1 MSLRKKAA
9 VIGFAEMTPQKKGA
23 GGKSPLGII
32 GEVAREGIA
41 DAGLVKKDIDGLL
54 TGMAIGDYSVLWPS
68 VVAEY
73 LKLQPR
79 FFNQVELGGAS
90 AAGMV
95 WRAAAAIEAGMCNNV
110 LCVLGDSLDSKA
122 LGSKPPPFPRIEAEF
137 DAPYGLIAANPGYAL
152 IARRHMHEFGTKPEQ
167 MAKVAVDQ
175 RKNACKNPAA
185 LFGKKEITTDDVL
198 NSRMIVDPLHLLEIV
213 SPCTGGG
220 AFIVTSAE
228 RAKQGPHRPVYL
240 LGAGEA
246 GGHSSITHAQSLTTS
261 LVKPAAESAFKM
273 AGAAPQDMNFVQPY
287 DCYTITVLVT
297 LEDAGF
303 CKKGEGGR
311 FVEEHDLS
319 YCGDFPCNTHG
330 GQLSFGQPGLAG
342 GMSHV
347 IEGVRQLMGRGGER
361 QVKDATIGYVNGNGG
376 IMSEQCSLV
385 LGVQ

>member
-1 MSLRKKAA
+1 MSIKGKAA
-9 VIGFAEMTPQKKGA
+9 IIGFAETKPQKSSGDKTA
-23 GGKSPLGII
+23 LGII
-32 GEVAREGIA
+32 GEVTRDAIA
-41 DAGLVKKDIDGLL
+41 DAGLEKKDIDGLL
-54 TGMAIGDYSVLWPS
+54 TGIAFGDFSVLWPS

-73 LKLQPR
+73 LRLHPR
-79 FFNQVELGGAS
+79 YFSQVELGGAS
-90 AAGMV
+90 PAGMV
-95 WRAAAAIEAGMCNNV
+95 WRAAAAIEAGMCNTV
-110 LCVLGDSLDSKA
+110 LCVVGDTWGNRTLA
-122 LGSKPPPFPRIEAEF
+122 LKPPPFPRMDAEF

-152 IARRHMHEFGTKPEQ
+152 IARRHMHEFGTTPQQ

-175 RKNACKNPAA
+175 RKNACKNPEAM
-185 LFGKKEITTDDVL
+185 FGTKELTIDDVL

-213 SPCTGGG
+213 SPCSGGG

-228 RAKQGPHRPVYL
+228 RAKRGPHRPVYL

-246 GGHSSITHAQSLTTS
+246 GGHCGITRAPSLTTS
-261 LVKPAAESAFKM
+261 LVKPAAESAFAM
-273 AGAAPQDMNFVQPY
+273 AGVSPKDMDFVQPY

-319 YCGDFPCNTHG
+319 YKGDFPSNTHG
-330 GQLSFGQPGLAG
+330 GQLSYGQPGLAG

-347 IEGVRQLMGRGGER
+347 IEGVRQLMGRGAGR

>member
-1 MSLRKKAA
+1 MSIKGKAA
-9 VIGFAEMTPQKKGA
+9 ITGFAEMRPQKDADGRT
-23 GGKSPLGII
+23 PLGIMAT
-32 GEVAREGIA
+32 VAREAIA
-41 DAGLVKKDIDGLL
+41 DAGLEKKDIDGLL
-54 TGMAIGDYSVLWPS
+54 TGWAMGEYSILWPS
-68 VVAEY
+68 VVVEY
-73 LKLQPR
+73 LHLQPR
-79 FFNQVELGGAS
+79 YFNQVELGGAS

-95 WRAAAAIEAGMCNNV
+95 WRAAAAIDAGMCNTV
-110 LCVLGDSLDSKA
+110 LCVVGDTRRVSTPGRKL
-122 LGSKPPPFPRIEAEF
+122 PPFPPIDAEF

-152 IARRHMHEFGTKPEQ
+152 IARRHMAEFGTTPQQ

-175 RKNACKNPAA
+175 RKNACKNPTAI
-185 LFGKKEITTDDVL
+185 FGAKEITIDDVL

-220 AFIVTSAE
+220 AFIVTSTD
-228 RAKQGPHRPVYL
+228 RAKKGPHRPVYL

-246 GGHSSITHAQSLTTS
+246 GGHCSITHARSLTTS

-273 AGAAPQDMNFVQPY
+273 AGVSPKDMHFVQPY
-287 DCYTITVLVT
+287 DCYTITVIVS

-303 CKKGEGGR
+303 CKKGEGGH

-319 YCGDFPCNTHG
+319 YKGDFPCNTHG

-347 IEGVRQLMGRGGER
+347 IEGVRQLMERGGER
-361 QVKDATIGYVNGNGG
+361 QVKNATIGYVNGNGG

-385 LGVQ
+385 LGIQ

>member
-1 MSLRKKAA
+1 MSLKGNAA
-9 VIGFAEMTPQKKGA
+9 VIGFAEMTPQKGG
-23 GGKSPLGII
+23 GGKTPLGII
-32 GEVAREGIA
+32 GEVARDAIA
-41 DAGLVKKDIDGLL
+41 DAGLEKKDIDGLL
-54 TGMAIGDYSVLWPS
+54 TGMAIGDFSVLWPS

-73 LKLQPR
+73 LQFHPR
-79 FFNQVELGGAS
+79 YFDQVELGGAS
-90 AAGMV
+90 STGMF
-95 WRAAAAIEAGMCNNV
+95 WRAAAAIEAGMCKNV
-110 LCVLGDSLDSKA
+110 LCVLGDSWTSKTMDGA
-122 LGSKPPPFPRIEAEF
+122 KPPPFPRMDAEF

-152 IARRHMHEFGTKPEQ
+152 IAQRHMYEFGTTSEQ

-185 LFGKKEITTDDVL
+185 LFGNKEIGIEDVL

-228 RAKQGPHRPVYL
+228 RAKDGPHTPVYL

-246 GGHSSITHAQSLTTS
+246 GGHCSIARAESLTTS
-261 LVKPAAESAFKM
+261 LVKPAAEAAFKM
-273 AGAAPQDMNFVQPY
+273 AEVTPQDMDFVQPY

-303 CKKGEGGR
+303 CPKGEAGR
-311 FVEEHDLS
+311 FVEDHDLS
-319 YCGDFPCNTHG
+319 WQGDFPLNTHG

-342 GMSHV
+342 GMSHL
-347 IEGVRQLMGRGGER
+347 IEGVRQLMGRGEAR
-361 QVKDATIGYVNGNGG
+361 QVKDATLGYVNGNGG

-385 LGVQ
+385 IGVQ

>member
-1 MSLRKKAA
+1 MSLKGNAA
-9 VIGFAEMTPQKKGA
+9 VIGFAEMTPQKGG
-23 GGKSPLGII
+23 GGKTPLGII
-32 GEVAREGIA
+32 GEVARDAIA
-41 DAGLVKKDIDGLL
+41 DAGLEKKDIDGLL
-54 TGMAIGDYSVLWPS
+54 TGMAIGDFSVLWPS

-73 LKLQPR
+73 LQFHPR
-79 FFNQVELGGAS
+79 YFDQVELGGAS
-90 AAGMV
+90 STGMF
-95 WRAAAAIEAGMCNNV
+95 WRAAAAIEAGMCKNV
-110 LCVLGDSLDSKA
+110 LCVLGDSWTSKTMDGA
-122 LGSKPPPFPRIEAEF
+122 KPPPFPRMDAEF

-152 IARRHMHEFGTKPEQ
+152 IAQRHMYEFGTTSEQ

-185 LFGKKEITTDDVL
+185 LFGNKEIGIEDVL

-228 RAKQGPHRPVYL
+228 RAKDGPHPPVYL

-246 GGHSSITHAQSLTTS
+246 GGHCSITRAESLTTS
-261 LVKPAAESAFKM
+261 LVKPAAEAAFKM
-273 AGAAPQDMNFVQPY
+273 AEVTPQDMDFVQPY

-303 CKKGEGGR
+303 CPKGEAGR
-311 FVEEHDLS
+311 FVEDHDLS
-319 YCGDFPCNTHG
+319 WQGDFPLNTHG

-342 GMSHV
+342 GMSHL
-347 IEGVRQLMGRGGER
+347 IEGVRQLMGRGEAR
-361 QVKDATIGYVNGNGG
+361 QVKDATLGYVNGNGG

-385 LGVQ
+385 IGVQ

>member
-1 MSLRKKAA
+1 MSIKGKAA
-9 VIGFAEMTPQKKGA
+9 VIGFAETKPQKSSGDRTA
-23 GGKSPLGII
+23 LGII
-32 GEVAREGIA
+32 GEVARDAIA
-41 DAGLVKKDIDGLL
+41 DAGLEKKDIDGLL
-54 TGMAIGDYSVLWPS
+54 TGIAFGDFSVLWPS

-73 LKLQPR
+73 LRLQPR
-79 FFNQVELGGAS
+79 YFNQVELGGAS
-90 AAGMV
+90 PAGMV
-95 WRAAAAIEAGMCNNV
+95 WRAAAAIEAGMCHNV
-110 LCVLGDSLDSKA
+110 LCVVGDTWGNRTLA
-122 LGSKPPPFPRIEAEF
+122 LKPPPFPRMDAEF

-152 IARRHMHEFGTKPEQ
+152 IAQRHKYEFGTTPQQ

-185 LFGKKEITTDDVL
+185 MFGNKEITIDDVL

-213 SPCTGGG
+213 SPCSGGG

-228 RAKQGPHRPVYL
+228 RAKKGPHRPVYL

-246 GGHSSITHAQSLTTS
+246 GGHCGITRAPSLTTS
-261 LVKPAAESAFKM
+261 LVKPAAEAAFAM
-273 AGAAPQDMNFVQPY
+273 AGATPKEMDFVQPY

-319 YCGDFPCNTHG
+319 YKGDFPSNTHG
-330 GQLSFGQPGLAG
+330 GQLSYGQPGLAG

-361 QVKDATIGYVNGNGG
+361 QVQDATIGYVNGNGG

-385 LGVQ
+385 LGIQ

>member
-1 MSLRKKAA
+1 MSIKGKAA
-9 VIGFAEMTPQKKGA
+9 IIGFAEMVPQKGA

-32 GEVAREGIA
+32 GEVTRDAIT
-41 DAGLVKKDIDGLL
+41 DAGLEKKDIDGLL

-68 VVAEY
+68 VVADY
-73 LKLQPR
+73 LHLQPKY
-79 FFNQVELGGAS
+79 FNQVELGGAS

-95 WRAAAAIEAGMCNNV
+95 WRAAAAIEAGMCENV
-110 LCVLGDSLDSKA
+110 LCVLGDSWDSKTMA
-122 LGSKPPPFPRIEAEF
+122 HRPPPFPRIEAEF

-152 IARRHMHEFGTKPEQ
+152 IARRHMHEFGTTPEQ
-167 MAKVAVDQ
+167 LAKVAVDQ

-185 LFGKKEITTDDVL
+185 LFGSKEITTADVL

-228 RAKQGPHRPVYL
+228 RAKRSPHRPVSL

-246 GGHSSITHAQSLTTS
+246 GGHSNITHARSLTTS
-261 LVKPAAESAFKM
+261 LVKPAAEAAFKM
-273 AGAAPQDMNFVQPY
+273 AGVTPQDMDFAQPY
-287 DCYTITVLVT
+287 DCYTITVIVT

-303 CKKGEGGR
+303 CRKGEGGR
-311 FVEEHDLS
+311 FVTEHDLT
-319 YCGDFPCNTHG
+319 YKGDFPCNTHG

-347 IEGVRQLMGRGGER
+347 IEAVRQLMGRGGER

-385 LGVQ
+385 LGIQ

>member
-1 MSLRKKAA
+1 MSLKGKAA
-9 VIGFAEMTPQKKGA
+9 VIGFAEMTPQKGG
-23 GGKSPLGII
+23 GGKTPLGII
-32 GEVAREGIA
+32 GEMSRDAIA
-41 DAGLVKKDIDGLL
+41 DAGLEKKDIDGLL

-73 LKLQPR
+73 LQFHPCY
-79 FFNQVELGGAS
+79 FDQVELGGAS
-90 AAGMV
+90 STGMF
-95 WRAAAAIEAGMCNNV
+95 WRAAAAIEAGMCENV
-110 LCVLGDSLDSKA
+110 LCVLGDSWTSKTMSGA
-122 LGSKPPPFPRIEAEF
+122 KPPPFPRMDAEF

-152 IARRHMHEFGTKPEQ
+152 IAQRHMHEFGTTSEQ
-167 MAKVAVDQ
+167 VAKIAVDQ

-185 LFGKKEITTDDVL
+185 LFGNKELSIDDVL

-228 RAKQGPHRPVYL
+228 RAKDSPHKPVYL

-246 GGHSSITHAQSLTTS
+246 GGHCSITRAESLTTS
-261 LVKPAAESAFKM
+261 LVKPAAEAAFKM
-273 AGAAPQDMNFVQPY
+273 ADVTPQDMDFVQPY

-303 CKKGEGGR
+303 CPKGEGGR
-311 FVEEHDLS
+311 FVEDHDLS
-319 YCGDFPCNTHG
+319 WQGDFPLNTHG

-342 GMSHV
+342 GMSHL
-347 IEGVRQLMGRGGER
+347 IEGVRQLMGRGEAR

-385 LGVQ
+385 IGVQ

>member
-1 MSLRKKAA
+1 MSIKGKAA
-9 VIGFAEMTPQKKGA
+9 VIGFAEMTPQKGA
-23 GGKSPLGII
+23 GSKTPLGII
-32 GEVAREGIA
+32 GEVARDAIA
-41 DAGLVKKDIDGLL
+41 DAGLEKKDIDGLL

-68 VVAEY
+68 VVSEY
-73 LKLQPR
+73 LHLQPKY
-79 FFNQVELGGAS
+79 FNLVELGGAS

-95 WRAAAAIEAGMCNNV
+95 WRAAAAIEAGMCENV
-110 LCVLGDSLDSKA
+110 LCVLGDSWSSKTTT
-122 LGSKPPPFPRIEAEF
+122 LRPPPFPRIEAEF

-152 IARRHMHEFGTKPEQ
+152 IARRHMHEFGTTPAQ

-185 LFGKKEITTDDVL
+185 LFGNKEISVDDVL

-220 AFIVTSAE
+220 AFIVAGAE
-228 RAKQGPHRPVYL
+228 RAKRGPNRPVYL

-246 GGHSSITHAQSLTTS
+246 GGHSSVTHARSLTTS
-261 LVKPAAESAFKM
+261 LVKPAAEAAFKM
-273 AGAAPQDMNFVQPY
+273 AGVTPQDMDFVQPY
-287 DCYTITVLVT
+287 DCYTITVVVT

-303 CKKGEGGR
+303 CRKGEGGR
-311 FVEEHDLS
+311 FVAEHDLS
-319 YCGDFPCNTHG
+319 YKGDFPCNTHG

-361 QVKDATIGYVNGNGG
+361 QVRDATIGYVNGNGG

>member
-1 MSLRKKAA
+1 MSLKGNAA
-9 VIGFAEMTPQKKGA
+9 VIGFAEMTPQKGG
-23 GGKSPLGII
+23 GGKTPLGII
-32 GEVAREGIA
+32 GEVARDAIA
-41 DAGLVKKDIDGLL
+41 DAGLEKKDIDGLL
-54 TGMAIGDYSVLWPS
+54 TGMAIGDFSVLWPS

-73 LKLQPR
+73 LQFHPR
-79 FFNQVELGGAS
+79 YFDQVELGGAS
-90 AAGMV
+90 STGMF
-95 WRAAAAIEAGMCNNV
+95 WRAAAAIEAGMCKNV
-110 LCVLGDSLDSKA
+110 LCVLGDSWTSKTMDGA
-122 LGSKPPPFPRIEAEF
+122 KPPPFPRMDAEF

-152 IARRHMHEFGTKPEQ
+152 IAQRHMYEFGTTSEQ

-185 LFGKKEITTDDVL
+185 LFGNKEIGIEDVL

-228 RAKQGPHRPVYL
+228 RVKDGPHPPVYL

-246 GGHSSITHAQSLTTS
+246 GGHCSITRAESLTTS
-261 LVKPAAESAFKM
+261 LVKPAAEAAFKM
-273 AGAAPQDMNFVQPY
+273 AEVTPQDMDFVQPY

-303 CKKGEGGR
+303 CPKGEAGR
-311 FVEEHDLS
+311 FVEDHDLS
-319 YCGDFPCNTHG
+319 WQGDFPLNTHG

-342 GMSHV
+342 GMSHL
-347 IEGVRQLMGRGGER
+347 IEGVRQLMGRGEAR
-361 QVKDATIGYVNGNGG
+361 QVKDATLGYVNGNGG

-385 LGVQ
+385 IGVQ

>member
-1 MSLRKKAA
+1 MSIKGKAA
-9 VIGFAEMTPQKKGA
+9 IIGFAEMAPQKGA

-32 GEVAREGIA
+32 GEVARDAIT
-41 DAGLVKKDIDGLL
+41 DAGLEKKDLDGLL

-68 VVAEY
+68 VVADY
-73 LKLQPR
+73 LHLQPKY
-79 FFNQVELGGAS
+79 FNQVELGGAS

-95 WRAAAAIEAGMCNNV
+95 WRAAAAIEAGMCENV
-110 LCVLGDSLDSKA
+110 LCVLGDSWDSKTMA
-122 LGSKPPPFPRIEAEF
+122 HRPLPFPRIEAEF

-152 IARRHMHEFGTKPEQ
+152 IARRHMHEFGTTPEQ
-167 MAKVAVDQ
+167 LAKVAVDQ
-175 RKNACKNPAA
+175 RKNACKNPVA
-185 LFGKKEITTDDVL
+185 LFGSKEITTADVL

-228 RAKQGPHRPVYL
+228 RAKRSPHRPVSL

-246 GGHSSITHAQSLTTS
+246 GGHSSITHARSLTTS
-261 LVKPAAESAFKM
+261 LVKPAAEAAFKM
-273 AGAAPQDMNFVQPY
+273 AGVTPQDMDFAQPY

-303 CKKGEGGR
+303 CRKGEGGR
-311 FVEEHDLS
+311 FVAEHDLT
-319 YCGDFPCNTHG
+319 YKGDFPCNTHG

-347 IEGVRQLMGRGGER
+347 IEAVRQLMGRGGER

-385 LGVQ
+385 LGIQ

>member
-1 MSLRKKAA
+1 MSIKGKAA
-9 VIGFAEMTPQKKGA
+9 IVGFAEMAPQKGDGNKT
-23 GGKSPLGII
+23 PLGII
-32 GEVAREGIA
+32 SEVAREALA
-41 DAGLVKKDIDGLL
+41 DAGLEKKDLDGLL
-54 TGMAIGDYSVLWPS
+54 TGWALGEYSVLWPS

-73 LKLQPR
+73 LQLQPR
-79 FFNQVELGGAS
+79 YFSQIELGGAS

-110 LCVLGDSLDSKA
+110 LCVVGDTRGTKTTGMKPPAFPRLDS
-122 LGSKPPPFPRIEAEF
+122 EF

-152 IARRHMHEFGTKPEQ
+152 IARRHMAEFGTKPEQ
-167 MAKVAVDQ
+167 MAKIAVDQ
-175 RKNACKNPAA
+175 RKNACKNPTA
-185 LFGKKEITTDDVL
+185 LFGSKEITIDDVL

-213 SPCTGGG
+213 SPCTGGA

-228 RAKQGPHRPVYL
+228 RAKSAPNRPVYL

-246 GGHSSITHAQSLTTS
+246 GGHCGITRARSLTTS

-273 AGAAPQDMNFVQPY
+273 AGVSPKDMDFVQPY

-319 YCGDFPCNTHG
+319 YNGDFPCNTHG

-376 IMSEQCSLV
+376 IMSEQCGLV
-385 LGVQ
+385 LGIQ

>member
-1 MSLRKKAA
+1 MSLKGNAA
-9 VIGFAEMTPQKKGA
+9 VIGFAEMTPQKGG
-23 GGKSPLGII
+23 GGKTPLGII
-32 GEVAREGIA
+32 GEVARDAIA
-41 DAGLVKKDIDGLL
+41 DAGLEKKDIDGLL
-54 TGMAIGDYSVLWPS
+54 TGMAIGDFSVLWPS

-73 LKLQPR
+73 LQFHPR
-79 FFNQVELGGAS
+79 YFDQVELGGAS
-90 AAGMV
+90 STGMF

-110 LCVLGDSLDSKA
+110 LCVLGDSWTSKTMDGA
-122 LGSKPPPFPRIEAEF
+122 KPPPFPRMDAEF

-152 IARRHMHEFGTKPEQ
+152 IAQRHMYEFGTTSEQ

-185 LFGKKEITTDDVL
+185 LFGNKEIGIEDVL

-228 RAKQGPHRPVYL
+228 RAKDGPHTPVYL

-246 GGHSSITHAQSLTTS
+246 GGHCSIARAESLTTS
-261 LVKPAAESAFKM
+261 LVKPAAEAAFKM
-273 AGAAPQDMNFVQPY
+273 AEVTPQDMDFVQPY

-303 CKKGEGGR
+303 CPKGEAGR
-311 FVEEHDLS
+311 FVEDHDLS
-319 YCGDFPCNTHG
+319 WQGDFPLNTHG

-342 GMSHV
+342 GMSHL
-347 IEGVRQLMGRGGER
+347 IEGVRQLMGRGEAR
-361 QVKDATIGYVNGNGG
+361 QVKDATLGYVNGNGG

-385 LGVQ
+385 IGVQ

>member
-1 MSLRKKAA
+1 MSLRGKAA
-9 VIGFAEMTPQKKGA
+9 IIGFAEMAPQKGDGDKT
-23 GGKSPLGII
+23 PLGII
-32 GEVAREGIA
+32 SEVARDAIA
-41 DAGLVKKDIDGLL
+41 DAGLEKEEIDGLL

-68 VVAEY
+68 VVVEY
-73 LKLQPR
+73 LQLQPR
-79 FFNQVELGGAS
+79 YFDQVELGGAS

-95 WRAAAAIEAGMCNNV
+95 WRAAAAIEAGMCHNV
-110 LCVLGDSLDSKA
+110 LCVLGDTRGTKA
-122 LGSKPPPFPRIEAEF
+122 TGTKLPPFPRLDAEF

-152 IARRHMHEFGTKPEQ
+152 IARRHMYEFGTTPEQ
-167 MAKVAVDQ
+167 LAKVAVDQ

-185 LFGKKEITTDDVL
+185 LFGQKEITIDDVL
-198 NSRMIVDPLHLLEIV
+198 SSRVIVDPLHLLEIV

-228 RAKQGPHRPVYL
+228 RAKRVPHRPVYL

-246 GGHSSITHAQSLTTS
+246 GGHCGITRARSLTTS
-261 LVKPAAESAFKM
+261 LVKPAAEAAFKM
-273 AGAAPQDMNFVQPY
+273 AGVTPQDMDFVQPY
-287 DCYTITVLVT
+287 DCYTITVIVT

-303 CKKGEGGR
+303 CKKGHGGP
-311 FVEEHDLS
+311 FVWEHDLT
-319 YCGDFPCNTHG
+319 YKGDFPCNTHG

-347 IEGVRQLMGRGGER
+347 IEAVRQLMGRAGER

-385 LGVQ
+385 LGIQ

>member
-1 MSLRKKAA
+1 MSITGKAA
-9 VIGFAEMTPQKKGA
+9 IIGFAEMAPQKGDGDKT
-23 GGKSPLGII
+23 PLGII
-32 GEVAREGIA
+32 SEVTRAALA
-41 DAGLVKKDIDGLL
+41 DAGLEKKDLDGLL
-54 TGMAIGDYSVLWPS
+54 TGWALGEYSVLWPS

-73 LKLQPR
+73 LQLQPR
-79 FFNQVELGGAS
+79 YFSQIELGGAS

-110 LCVLGDSLDSKA
+110 LCVVGDTRGTKA
-122 LGSKPPPFPRIEAEF
+122 TGMKPPSFPRLDAEF

-152 IARRHMHEFGTKPEQ
+152 IARRHMAEFGTKPEQ
-167 MAKVAVDQ
+167 LAKIAVDQ
-175 RKNACKNPAA
+175 RKNACKNPTA
-185 LFGKKEITTDDVL
+185 LFGNKEITIDDVL
-198 NSRMIVDPLHLLEIV
+198 NSRIVVDPLHLLEIV

-228 RAKQGPHRPVYL
+228 RAKRAPHRPVYL

-246 GGHSSITHAQSLTTS
+246 GGHCGITRARSLTTS
-261 LVKPAAESAFKM
+261 LVKPAAEAAFKM
-273 AGAAPQDMNFVQPY
+273 AGVGPRDMHFVQPY

-311 FVEEHDLS
+311 FVEEHGLS
-319 YCGDFPCNTHG
+319 YKGDLPCNTHG

-361 QVKDATIGYVNGNGG
+361 QVKEATIGYVNGNGG
-376 IMSEQCSLV
+376 IMSEQCSLI

>member
-1 MSLRKKAA
+1 MSIKGKAA
-9 VIGFAEMTPQKKGA
+9 IIGFAEMAPQKGDGDKT
-23 GGKSPLGII
+23 PLGII
-32 GEVAREGIA
+32 GEVARAAIA
-41 DAGLVKKDIDGLL
+41 DAGLEKKDIDGLL

-73 LKLQPR
+73 LQLQPR
-79 FFNQVELGGAS
+79 YFNQVELGGAS

-95 WRAAAAIEAGMCNNV
+95 WRAAAAIEAGMCQNV
-110 LCVLGDSLDSKA
+110 LCVLGDTRGTKA
-122 LGSKPPPFPRIEAEF
+122 TGMKPPPFPRLDAEF

-152 IARRHMHEFGTKPEQ
+152 IARRHMHEFGTTPEQ

-185 LFGKKEITTDDVL
+185 LFGNKEITVDDVL
-198 NSRMIVDPLHLLEIV
+198 NSRVIVDPLHLLEIV

-220 AFIVTSAE
+220 AFIVTGAE
-228 RAKQGPHRPVYL
+228 RAKRAPHRPVYL

-246 GGHSSITHAQSLTTS
+246 GGHCGITRARSLTTS
-261 LVKPAAESAFKM
+261 IVKPAAEAAFKM
-273 AGAAPQDMNFVQPY
+273 AGMTPQDMDFVQPY
-287 DCYTITVLVT
+287 DCYTITVIVT

-303 CKKGEGGR
+303 CKKGEGGH
-311 FVEEHDLS
+311 FVWEHDLT
-319 YCGDFPCNTHG
+319 YKGDFPCNTHG

-347 IEGVRQLMGRGGER
+347 IEAVRQLMGRGGER
-361 QVKDATIGYVNGNGG
+361 QVKDATVGYVNGNGG

-385 LGVQ
+385 LGIQ